1 MTEKH
6 GSSPESIIREI
17 KRQTRRKFTAEEK
30 MLISRATTSRISSL
44 CCARNAWTRFFS
56 AVIALT

>member
-1 MTEKH
+1 MTGKQ

-30 MLISRATTSRISSL
+30 TRIVL
-44 CCARNAWTRFFS
+44 EGLRGRGRHHRP
-56 AVIALT
+56 LPE